1 VYSQLRVTFLGAS
14 LKPIQIR
21 DPPKVPYHIF
31 FKRQCR
37 IMTFQRQN
45 KKFVAI
51 SIGGERQLSEKPQKY
66 LIDGLIASWFALNS
80 PY

>member
-1 VYSQLRVTFLGAS
+1 
-14 LKPIQIR
+14 
-21 DPPKVPYHIF
+21 
-31 FKRQCR
+31 
-37 IMTFQRQN
+37 MTFQRQN